1 MIDHN
6 QWETDTTLSIK
17 NEQLVKTL
25 TAKHQLVTAKHQLVT
40 ISDEHQVT
48 VLTSKSLYWQPKKEQ
63 RVNTVTEI
71 HYIEYH
77 K

>member
-17 NEQLVKTL
+17 NEQLVQTL
-25 TAKHQLVTAKHQLVT
+25 TIKHVTAKHQLVTAKNQLVAIKNQLVT

-48 VLTSKSLYWQPKKEQ
+48 VLTA
-63 RVNTVTEI
+63 
-71 HYIEYH
+71 H
-77 K
+77 